1 MHKNK
6 YFPLLLITPFI
17 IFFVLFR
24 LLPILFTAITSV
36 VDFNNADMNLV
47 FFDNIK
53 SMINDNIFWKS
64 IINTLLIFI
73 FYIIIKFLFIFFIA
87 NLLEDVRRKR
97 LVLLFLYLPT
107 LVGLF
112 AYAII
117 FKYVFTYQG
126 VINNFIEMIFGF
138 RIDWFGS
145 SLGSR
150 IMISIATL
158 WGSAGFYV
166 LIYINALKN
175 IPKSYEEVLIL
186 NGGNTIDRLRFVQI
200 PLTLPVLKTIVFLSV
215 VEMIA
220 LIEIPMNLTL
230 GNPNQSTITLSYYVY
245 IQAIQYGNFSYAAML
260 GLVIMIIG
268 FIFYFVRKPKGEFI
282 YEVN

>member
-36 VDFNNADMNLV
+36 VDFNNSDMNLV

-126 VINNFIEMIFGF
+126 VINNFIEIYPFNKYLMSKAVAKNAERQQVLPNLPPNQERGSPISLTASLRELIFGPAKHTNQDDVYYLYTACTHG
-138 RIDWFGS
+138 RGS
-145 SLGSR
+145 L
-150 IMISIATL
+150 
-158 WGSAGFYV
+158 
-166 LIYINALKN
+166 
-175 IPKSYEEVLIL
+175 
-186 NGGNTIDRLRFVQI
+186 
-200 PLTLPVLKTIVFLSV
+200 
-215 VEMIA
+215 
-220 LIEIPMNLTL
+220 
-230 GNPNQSTITLSYYVY
+230 
-245 IQAIQYGNFSYAAML
+245 
-260 GLVIMIIG
+260 
-268 FIFYFVRKPKGEFI
+268 
-282 YEVN
+282 

>member
-53 SMINDNIFWKS
+53 SMINDNVFWKS

-126 VINNFIEMIFGF
+126 VINNFIEMTFGF